1 MNVWD
6 GIVELARREGANAE
20 DVESLQPETRL
31 VEDLEL
37 DSIRRLSLAV
47 AVEDRFRICLDPE
60 DEMEIV
66 TLGDLASVV
75 ERKLAEGSDGA

>member
-1 MNVWD
+1 MSVWE
-6 GIVELARREGANAE
+6 GIVELARQEGTSGE
-20 DVESLQPETRL
+20 DLETLSPDMRL

-47 AVEDRFRICLDPE
+47 AVEDRFRICLDEE

-66 TLGDLASVV
+66 TLGDLAATV
-75 ERKLAEGSDGA
+75 ERKLARGHDD

>member
-1 MNVWD
+1 MNVWED
-6 GIVELARREGANAE
+6 IVELARQEGTSAE
-20 DVESLQPETRL
+20 DLETLSPEMRL

-47 AVEDRFRICLDPE
+47 AVEDRFRICLDEE

-66 TLGDLASVV
+66 TLGDLAATV
-75 ERKLAEGSDGA
+75 ERKLAQGHDD

>member
-1 MNVWD
+1 MSVWD
-6 GIVELARREGANAE
+6 GIVELARREGATAE
-20 DVESLQPETRL
+20 ETEALAPDMRL

-47 AVEDRFRICLDPE
+47 AVEDRFRICLDEE

-66 TLGDLASVV
+66 TLGDLAAAV
-75 ERKLAEGSDGA
+75 ERKLSESS

>member
-1 MNVWD
+1 MSVWE
-6 GIVELARREGANAE
+6 GIVELARQEGTSAE
-20 DVESLQPETRL
+20 DLETLSPEMRL

-47 AVEDRFRICLDPE
+47 AVEDRFRICLDEE

-66 TLGDLASVV
+66 TLGDLAATV
-75 ERKLAEGSDGA
+75 ERKLAQGHDD

>member
-6 GIVELARREGANAE
+6 GIVELARREGAKAE
-20 DVESLQPETRL
+20 DVETLQPETRL